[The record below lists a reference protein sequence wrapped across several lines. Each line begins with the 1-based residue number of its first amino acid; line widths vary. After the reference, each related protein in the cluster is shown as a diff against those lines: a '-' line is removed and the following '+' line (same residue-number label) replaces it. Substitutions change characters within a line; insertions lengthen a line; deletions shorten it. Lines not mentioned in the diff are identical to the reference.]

1 LELVTVD
8 SAQREVVAERVLALS
23 HADET
28 EVMVWSARNELTRF
42 THNGVHQNVADSDVA
57 VKVRAI
63 VGKRTG
69 VATGNLLEQADLQRL
84 VERAVEM
91 AKLAPDDPE
100 LPPLPKGGEAAMPE
114 GAYVRE
120 TATAS
125 PHVRAQM
132 CDALFRTAEENE
144 YWCAGFVT
152 TSEGGVTILNSNGA
166 RASFDGTDA
175 GLNVKMNAPDSSG
188 FAEGYDNDVTRIDAH
203 DIGRRSAEKA
213 RGSAHPQAVEPG
225 EWTVILEPAA
235 FGELF
240 SYLAAH
246 FSAQSFDEGSSFLS
260 DGLDK
265 PYLGSN
271 VTVSDDYAHPLNP
284 GMPFDYEG
292 QPTQRLPLVD
302 AGVAKNIVTDS
313 YWAHKL
319 SRANTGHAL
328 PAPNAYGP
336 QASHL
341 VISPGSK
348 PVNELI
354 AETKRGLLITRF
366 WYIRTVDQKKAIVTG
381 MTRDGTFLIENGEIK
396 GGVRNMRFNQSIVEA
411 LRRCEFSNS
420 LHRTGGYAY
429 SLVVPAAK
437 IEGFRFSSGTDF

>member
-1 LELVTVD
+1 VD

-23 HADET
+23 PADET

-42 THNGVHQNVADSDVA
+42 THNGVHQNVADSNFA

-91 AKLAPDDPE
+91 AKLAPEDPE
-100 LPPLPKGGEAAMPE
+100 LPPLPKGGEAEMPE

-125 PHVRAQM
+125 PHLRAQM
-132 CDALFRTAEENE
+132 CDAVFRTAEESD

-152 TSEGGVTILNSNGA
+152 TGEGGVTIRNSNGA

-175 GLNVKMNAPDSSG
+175 GINVKMNAPDSSG
-188 FAEGYDNDVTRIDAH
+188 FAEAYDNDVTRIDAH
-203 DIGRRSAEKA
+203 EIGRRSADKA
-213 RGSAHPQAVEPG
+213 RDSAHPQAVEPG
-225 EWTVILEPAA
+225 DWTVILEPAA

-240 SYLAAH
+240 SYLSDH

-265 PYLGSN
+265 EYLGSN

-292 QPTQRLPLVD
+292 QPTQRLTLID
-302 AGVAKNIVTDS
+302 SGVAKNVVTDS

-319 SRANTGHAL
+319 SRENTGHAL

-341 VISPGSK
+341 VVSPGSK
-348 PVNELI
+348 PLNELI

-381 MTRDGTFLIENGEIK
+381 MTRDGTFLIENGELK

-420 LHRTGGYAY
+420 LHRTGGYSY
-429 SLVVPAAK
+429 SLVVPSAK